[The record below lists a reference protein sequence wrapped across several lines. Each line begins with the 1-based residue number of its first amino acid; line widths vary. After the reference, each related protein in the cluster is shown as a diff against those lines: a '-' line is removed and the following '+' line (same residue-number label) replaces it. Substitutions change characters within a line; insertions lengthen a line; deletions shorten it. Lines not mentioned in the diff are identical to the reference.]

1 MSAVATTILLLLSH
15 TLIRCRKVE
24 EPSVSESITL
34 IVVPD
39 RGGGESRQYRISLNT
54 AKRWGVGLSVL
65 LGLMLSATAYTLI
78 NIGSANEVERLTAE
92 TVELNAELH
101 RVSQSMVEVE
111 QMMDRMR
118 LVDAQLQGLLQTDLL
133 PGRGPLDE
141 EEARLL
147 GQTEDF
153 GRELLPGEDGEPMEE
168 PLDDFLE
175 EELGPEALRP
185 LESWATELEGRIEL
199 ALRFMQYT
207 EPRLYDVVNELEDMS
222 SIQNSFPQVW
232 PVDGRLTSGY
242 GFRHSPISRRRKLH
256 GGIDVSAPTG
266 TPVYATAGGRVE
278 MSRYVAGYG
287 RMIVIDHGYGV
298 KSRYAH
304 NSSLRVRSGTYVEA
318 GQLIA
323 TVGSTGQSTGPH
335 LHFEL
340 IIDDQRVDPL
350 DYLPH

>member
-1 MSAVATTILLLLSH
+1 
-15 TLIRCRKVE
+15 VE
-24 EPSVSESITL
+24 EPSANDGITI

-39 RGGGESRQYRISLNT
+39 RGGGESRQYRIAITT
-54 AKRWGVGLSVL
+54 AKRWVVGLSVSIGL
-65 LGLMLSATAYTLI
+65 LLSLTVYTLV
-78 NIGSANEVERLTAE
+78 NFGSVGEVERLTAE
-92 TVELNAELH
+92 TVELSAELH
-101 RVSQSMVEVE
+101 RVSQSMLEVE
-111 QMMDRMR
+111 QMMDRLR
-118 LVDAQLQGLLQTDLL
+118 VVDAQLQGLLQTDLL

-141 EEARLL
+141 EEA
-147 GQTEDF
+147 
-153 GRELLPGEDGEPMEE
+153 ELLRLPEDYGRDLMPGEEGEPMEE
-168 PLDDFLE
+168 PMDDFIG
-175 EELGPEALRP
+175 EELDPTSLRP
-185 LESWATELEGRIEL
+185 MESWATDLEGRIEL
-199 ALRFMQYT
+199 ALRFMQYA
-207 EPRLYDVVNELEDMS
+207 EPRLYDVVNELEDMN
-222 SIQNSFPQVW
+222 SIQNSFPQLW

-256 GGIDVSAPTG
+256 GGIDISAPTG
-266 TPVYATAGGRVE
+266 TPVYATADGRVE

-287 RMIVIDHGYGV
+287 RMVVIDHGYGV
-298 KSRYAH
+298 RSRYAH

>member
-1 MSAVATTILLLLSH
+1 
-15 TLIRCRKVE
+15 
-24 EPSVSESITL
+24 
-34 IVVPD
+34 VPD
-39 RGGGESRQYRISLNT
+39 RGGGESRQYRIAIST
-54 AKRWGVGLSVL
+54 AKRWAVAISVV
-65 LGLMLSATAYTLI
+65 LGLLLSLTVYTLV
-78 NIGSANEVERLTAE
+78 NIGSVGEVARLRAE
-92 TVELNAELH
+92 TVELNSELH

-118 LVDAQLQGLLQTDLL
+118 VVDAQLQGLLQTDLL
-133 PGRGPLDE
+133 PGRGPIDE
-141 EEARLL
+141 QEAALLRLP
-147 GQTEDF
+147 EDF
-153 GRELLPGEDGEPMEE
+153 GRDFLPGEEGTPMEE
-168 PLDDFLE
+168 LMDEFAGQ
-175 EELGPEALRP
+175 ELGPAALRP
-185 LESWATELEGRIEL
+185 MESWATELEGRIEL
-199 ALRFMQYT
+199 ALRFMQYA
-207 EPRLYDVVNELEDMS
+207 EPRLYDVVNELEDMN
-222 SIQNSFPQVW
+222 SIQNSFPQIW

-304 NSSLRVRSGTYVEA
+304 NSSLRVRSGTYVDA

>member
-1 MSAVATTILLLLSH
+1 MEKPLV
-15 TLIRCRKVE
+15 
-24 EPSVSESITL
+24 PDSITL

-39 RGGGESRQYRISLNT
+39 RGGGESRQYRIALAT
-54 AKRWGVGLSVL
+54 AKRWVVGVSVFLGLLLSVTVY
-65 LGLMLSATAYTLI
+65 SLI
-78 NIGSANEVERLTAE
+78 NIGTVGEVARLTAE
-92 TVELNAELH
+92 SVELNAELH

-111 QMMDRMR
+111 QMMDRLR
-118 LVDAQLQGLLQTDLL
+118 VVDAQLQGLLQTDLL

-147 GQTEDF
+147 GLSEDY
-153 GRELLPGEDGEPMEE
+153 GRDLLPGEDGVPMEGPMDE
-168 PLDDFLE
+168 FVG
-175 EELGPEALRP
+175 EELGPAALRP

-199 ALRFMQYT
+199 ALRFMQYA

-256 GGIDVSAPTG
+256 GGIDISAPTG

-304 NSSLRVRSGTYVEA
+304 NSSLRVRSGTFVET